1 MAEVHSS
8 AAGPGSAQ
16 TAEIIYGPAVEDAVL
31 AAGIADERFDPE
43 SLEAA
48 IRQALAAWV
57 TAVGEDATASG
68 KDDSPLVAPALL
80 RPGGPGART
89 RLVVREP
96 QIDAIQFWRLDADA
110 APPLARLIVTIHGR
124 RCIRDRDTGEPVSG
138 DPGVMT
144 WFHQFW
150 DMARDGPAM
159 RPWHLE
165 ARVGRDSRDYA
176 DAMGC
181 TFTTRRE
188 TVEECRERTAAEPQ
202 SDEPGSAAPGG
213 RSPAR
218 RFRLSCGFFEH
229 DAYTGGDVE
238 ITVRLSATPSWNDAV
253 QLVLPAIYTRL
264 TRSTGQSAWR
274 PTIASLSVLE
284 LLNWAGECD
293 P

>member
-1 MAEVHSS
+1 M
-8 AAGPGSAQ
+8 
-16 TAEIIYGPAVEDAVL
+16 
-31 AAGIADERFDPE
+31 
-43 SLEAA
+43 
-48 IRQALAAWV
+48 
-57 TAVGEDATASG
+57 
-68 KDDSPLVAPALL
+68 VAPALP

-96 QIDAIQFWRLDADA
+96 QIDAIQFWHLEADA

-138 DPGVMT
+138 DPEVMT

-150 DMARDGPAM
+150 DMAGDGPAM

-165 ARVGRDSRDYA
+165 ARVSRDGRDYA

-188 TVEECRERTAAEPQ
+188 TVQECRERTAAEPQ
-202 SDEPGSAAPGG
+202 SDAPGSAAPGEQ
-213 RSPAR
+213 SPER

-229 DAYTGGDVE
+229 DAYTGGGCRDY
-238 ITVRLSATPSWNDAV
+238 RPAHSHP
-253 QLVLPAIYTRL
+253 VLERCSPARAPGDL
-264 TRSTGQSAWR
+264 HPPDQVHRPSAWR

-284 LLNWAGECD
+284 LLNRAGECD

>member
-1 MAEVHSS
+1 
-8 AAGPGSAQ
+8 
-16 TAEIIYGPAVEDAVL
+16 
-31 AAGIADERFDPE
+31 
-43 SLEAA
+43 
-48 IRQALAAWV
+48 LAAWV
-57 TAVGEDATASG
+57 TAVGEDATASE

-96 QIDAIQFWRLDADA
+96 QIDAIQFWRLEADA

-138 DPGVMT
+138 DPEVMT

-150 DMARDGPAM
+150 DMVGDGPAM

-176 DAMGC
+176 DTMGC

-188 TVEECRERTAAEPQ
+188 TVQECRERTAAGPQ

-213 RSPAR
+213 QSPAR

-238 ITVRLSATPSWNDAV
+238 ITVRLTATPSWNDAV
-253 QLVLPAIYTRL
+253 QVVLPAIYTRL